1 MPLRSKRFIL
11 LASTAVQALLAF
23 VLVLTLVLTPR
34 TAAAQQIVLSN
45 TRGLDFG
52 RFVAGS
58 GGTIVLSPSGLRS
71 RTGGVILLNSPNAS
85 QAAFSASQTT
95 FDAARGSPGA
105 AAATTATTATTAV
118 IVSMPAN
125 GATHLTSGA
134 NSMAVGDF
142 VTPDP
147 LLAVGR
153 GGASLSVGATLVVA
167 PNQPPGNYSGTFS
180 VIVNHQ

>member
-1 MPLRSKRFIL
+1 MPVRSKRFIL

-23 VLVLTLVLTPR
+23 ALVLAPC
-34 TAAAQQIVLSN
+34 AASAQQVALSN

-71 RTGGVILLNSPNAS
+71 RTGGVILLNSPHAS

-95 FDAARGSPGA
+95 LDPGRGSLR
-105 AAATTATTATTAV
+105 ATASATATAV
-118 IVSMPAN
+118 VVSVPPN
-125 GATHLTSGA
+125 GATQLSSGA

-142 VTPDP
+142 VTPDA
-147 LLAVGR
+147 LLSVGS
-153 GGASLSVGATLVVA
+153 GGATLAVGATLVVA

>member
-1 MPLRSKRFIL
+1 MPVRSKRFIL

-23 VLVLTLVLTPR
+23 VLVLTLVLTPC
-34 TAAAQQIVLSN
+34 AASAQQIALSN

-58 GGTIVLSPSGLRS
+58 GGTIILSPSGLRS

-95 FDAARGSPGA
+95 LDAGRGSLRAP
-105 AAATTATTATTAV
+105 AATAATTAV
-118 IVSMPAN
+118 IVSVPAN
-125 GATHLTSGA
+125 GATHLTNGA

-142 VTPDP
+142 VTPDA
-147 LLAVGR
+147 LLAVGS
-153 GGASLSVGATLVVA
+153 GGASLAVGATLVVA